1 MRLGVLT
8 RYLIR
13 VHLGPFL
20 FALGTITG
28 LIFLNSVAQRMEGLL
43 GKGLEWSVL
52 GEFLLLSLPHTIAL
66 SLPMSVLVA
75 VLYAFSQLTAANE
88 ITALSSGGVR
98 PLRIMLPVLA
108 MGAVATATMLYFND
122 NILPEANHRLK
133 NLMVDIGRKSPTFQL
148 REQVVNEIRTD
159 NGRQTFFLTAARID
173 PVTSVMEDVTIF
185 DPNNPVRQRTTY
197 ADRGV
202 MAFNDAQ
209 TDLYLTLF
217 DGQVNEV
224 QGDREGGFQRTY
236 FQKQVVPLRGV
247 GDELER
253 RMGGTDRGDRE
264 MSFEMLRAQAAERR
278 ASMDELRET
287 SRDRSLAGVRLAL
300 GRPAEGDTIT
310 FGAFR
315 LRQPRGASAME
326 SDGTTDLLAQDAVTR
341 AVAGDV
347 RTHVSRLESGQE
359 AVNRLEV
366 ELHKKW
372 AIAFAC
378 LIFALIGPPLA
389 LRFPRG
395 GVGLVVAGSTVIFA
409 IYWVGL
415 IAGESLADRRLGD
428 PMVTMWVPNLV
439 FLMAGLLLVSRM
451 GRAGG
456 TARGGGGFQDLLW
469 RLGQLVP
476 MPSRRRQAEGTS

>member
-1 MRLGVLT
+1 MGLGVLT

-43 GKGLEWSVL
+43 GKGLSWTVL
-52 GEFLLLSLPHTIAL
+52 GEFLLLSLPHTVAL

-75 VLYAFSQLTAANE
+75 VLYAFSELTASNE

-133 NLMVDIGRKSPTFQL
+133 NLMVDIGRKSPTLQL
-148 REQVVNEIRTD
+148 REQVVNEIQTE
-159 NGRQTFFLTAARID
+159 NGRQTFFLTATEID
-173 PVTSVMEDVTIF
+173 PATSDMRDVTIF
-185 DPNNPVRQRTTY
+185 DGNDPVRQRTTY
-197 ADRGV
+197 AERGS
-202 MAFNDAQ
+202 MAFNAAR
-209 TDLYLTLF
+209 TDLFLTLY
-217 DGQVNEV
+217 DGYVHEV

-236 FQKQVVPLRGV
+236 FQQQVVPLRGV
-247 GDELER
+247 GDELDR
-253 RMGGTDRGDRE
+253 RMGASQRGDRE
-264 MSFEMLRAQAAERR
+264 MSFAQLRASAEERR
-278 ASMDELRET
+278 EDLAEVADQSRE
-287 SRDRSLAGVRLAL
+287 RSLAAVRMAL
-300 GRPAEGDTIT
+300 GMPTEKDTTAAGT
-310 FGAFR
+310 FRAMR
-315 LRQPRGASAME
+315 PRGTPAPAA
-326 SDGTTDLLAQDAVTR
+326 DGTTDLLSRDGVT
-341 AVAGDV
+341 ASVAADV
-347 RTHVSRLESGQE
+347 STHVSRIRSAQE
-359 AVNRLEV
+359 AINRYMV

-378 LIFALIGPPLA
+378 LVFALIGPPLA

-409 IYWVGL
+409 VYWVGL
-415 IAGESLADRRLGD
+415 IGGESLADRQMGD
-428 PMVTMWVPNLV
+428 PMLTMWIPNAV
-439 FLMAGLLLVSRM
+439 FLVVGLLLVSRM

-456 TARGGGGFQDLLW
+456 TARGGGGVAELLW
-469 RLGQLVP
+469 RLRERLPG
-476 MPSRRRQAEGTS
+476 RRRTAEGTA